1 MSTNPTCITV
11 EEARALVPQAG
22 RLDLSKYSFLS
33 PDVLAEL
40 AKNEGTLILNG
51 LRTLSMEQ
59 AVALSRHKG
68 PLQLWEVSQV
78 SDLVAEALAKH
89 KGSLGIFPLAE
100 MSDKARSILREHRE
114 AICNELGLPIGSRLK
129 EFAGTFQQFQPDS
142 DAIKDYR
149 FLYYPRLPDPSPI
162 FLHVCRKDDPASGTD
177 KATPFEVPDW
187 FLSLLPKIGECIDRI
202 HLENWV
208 PWNHGPGGEPHAY
221 LLDATIGI
229 STNELEC
236 FGISLVDH
244 EGVYWETVVELSTF
258 PAEYTIECWGGD
270 YLQSADYLA
279 NLPLN
284 HSIHHATLNGLI
296 LWQGQR
302 RSQH

>member
-1 MSTNPTCITV
+1 MSANPTSLTI

-22 RLDLSKYSFLS
+22 RLDLSKYSFVA
-33 PDVLAEL
+33 PDVLVEL
-40 AKNEGTLILNG
+40 ANHEGTLILNG

-68 PLQLWEVSQV
+68 PLQLWEVCQM
-78 SDLVAEALAKH
+78 SDPVAEALSKH
-89 KGSLGIFPLAE
+89 QGPVGIFPLAE
-100 MSDKARSILREHRE
+100 MSDNARSILREHRE
-114 AICNELGLPIGSRLK
+114 AICNELGLPIGSRLN
-129 EFAGTFQQFQPDS
+129 ELAGTFQQVQPEDS
-142 DAIKDYR
+142 ATKAFR

-162 FLHVCRKDDPASGTD
+162 FLYVSRNDDPASGTA
-177 KATPFEVPDW
+177 KATPAEVPDW
-187 FLSLLPKIGECIDRI
+187 FHSLLPKIGECIERI

-208 PWNHGPGGEPHAY
+208 PWNLGPRGEPHGY
-221 LLDATIGI
+221 LLNATIGI

-258 PAEYTIECWGGD
+258 PGEYTIACWGGNH
-270 YLQSADYLA
+270 LQSADYLA
-279 NLPLN
+279 YLPLN

>member
-1 MSTNPTCITV
+1 MSTNSTCITV

-22 RLDLSKYSFLS
+22 RLDLSKYSFVA

-40 AKNEGTLILNG
+40 ANHEGTLILNG

-68 PLQLWEVSQV
+68 PLQLWEVCQM
-78 SDLVAEALAKH
+78 SDPVAEALAKH
-89 KGSLGIFPLAE
+89 QGPVGIFPLTE

-114 AICNELGLPIGSRLK
+114 AICNELGLPIGSRLN
-129 EFAGTFQQFQPDS
+129 ELAGTFQQVQPD
-142 DAIKDYR
+142 DTATEAFR

-162 FLHVCRKDDPASGTD
+162 FLHVYRKDDPASGTD
-177 KATPFEVPDW
+177 KAPPAEVPAW
-187 FLSLLPKIGECIDRI
+187 FLSLLPNIGECIDRI

-208 PWNHGPGGEPHAY
+208 PWDAGPGGEPHAY
-221 LLDATIGI
+221 LLDAKIGI
-229 STNELEC
+229 STNELE
-236 FGISLVDH
+236 FLSIQSLDH
-244 EGVYWETVVELSTF
+244 EGTYQESVVELSTF
-258 PAEYTIECWGGD
+258 PAEYTIQCWGGD

-279 NLPLN
+279 DLPLN